1 MFHRFPAYFDP
12 FTSIWEILIKMKID
26 MKNVDFTRFSYK
38 YLICGFNPEISTCK
52 LIFQKVQMILYIL
65 PIYHF
70 FISCILNELCSSED
84 TCEIIRF
91 GDKCFKI
98 FTSELPESRVEWWEN
113 VFRPFDEIE
122 SCTEW
127 KVESSRTGNKSSRRT
142 VKFLKSVM
150 KIVKND
156 YYFQNDL
163 TVEWDRFFAR
173 LIRKNILIY

>member
-38 YLICGFNPEISTCK
+38 YLICGFNPEISTWK
-52 LIFQKVQMILYIL
+52 LIFQKVQMIFYIL

-70 FISCILNELCSSED
+70 FISCILNELCSSEN

-98 FTSELPESRVEWWEN
+98 FTSEL
-113 VFRPFDEIE
+113 
-122 SCTEW
+122 T
-127 KVESSRTGNKSSRRT
+127 KYT
-142 VKFLKSVM
+142 VGPKWAGRLLGFALKQ
-150 KIVKND
+150 
-156 YYFQNDL
+156 FP
-163 TVEWDRFFAR
+163 RFFFEKSWR
-173 LIRKNILIY
+173 YSNMRGVQILAQKRF

>member
-38 YLICGFNPEISTCK
+38 YLICGFNPEISTWK

-70 FISCILNELCSSED
+70 FISCILNELCSSEN

-98 FTSELPESRVEWWEN
+98 FTSELTKSTVICSPNQPLPHRSHRLHIRESFYCECFIFWFN
-113 VFRPFDEIE
+113 
-122 SCTEW
+122 
-127 KVESSRTGNKSSRRT
+127 
-142 VKFLKSVM
+142 FLL
-150 KIVKND
+150 
-156 YYFQNDL
+156 Q
-163 TVEWDRFFAR
+163 
-173 LIRKNILIY
+173 

>member
-38 YLICGFNPEISTCK
+38 YLICGFNPEISTWK

-98 FTSELPESRVEWWEN
+98 FTSELTKSTVIEKKEYYPNRKSRSSTIWSA
-113 VFRPFDEIE
+113 FD
-122 SCTEW
+122 
-127 KVESSRTGNKSSRRT
+127 SRSRYSLQR
-142 VKFLKSVM
+142 
-150 KIVKND
+150 
-156 YYFQNDL
+156 
-163 TVEWDRFFAR
+163 
-173 LIRKNILIY
+173 

>member
-38 YLICGFNPEISTCK
+38 YLICGFNPEISTWK
-52 LIFQKVQMILYIL
+52 LLFQKVQMILYIL

-98 FTSELPESRVEWWEN
+98 FTSELTKSTVELYAKKTRCREKHKLHAPTFHCQKFLQYF
-113 VFRPFDEIE
+113 FRP
-122 SCTEW
+122 
-127 KVESSRTGNKSSRRT
+127 R
-142 VKFLKSVM
+142 
-150 KIVKND
+150 
-156 YYFQNDL
+156 
-163 TVEWDRFFAR
+163 
-173 LIRKNILIY
+173 

>member
-38 YLICGFNPEISTCK
+38 YLICGFNPEISTWK
-52 LIFQKVQMILYIL
+52 LLFQKVQMILYIL

-70 FISCILNELCSSED
+70 FISCILNELCSSEN

-98 FTSELPESRVEWWEN
+98 FTSELTKYTVDALILSWWN
-113 VFRPFDEIE
+113 ISNGKHDLSWRPNSWFQHHG
-122 SCTEW
+122 W
-127 KVESSRTGNKSSRRT
+127 SSKCLFLERRFLGAQLYNRSRR
-142 VKFLKSVM
+142 
-150 KIVKND
+150 IPND
-156 YYFQNDL
+156 HF
-163 TVEWDRFFAR
+163 TR
-173 LIRKNILIY
+173 

>member
-38 YLICGFNPEISTCK
+38 YLICGFNPEISTWK

-70 FISCILNELCSSED
+70 FISCILNELCSSEN

-98 FTSELPESRVEWWEN
+98 FTCELTKYTVHWCN
-113 VFRPFDEIE
+113 EIDPLPP
-122 SCTEW
+122 
-127 KVESSRTGNKSSRRT
+127 RTPNFKT
-142 VKFLKSVM
+142 VYLCEFLR
-150 KIVKND
+150 
-156 YYFQNDL
+156 YGL
-163 TVEWDRFFAR
+163 
-173 LIRKNILIY
+173 RKKCVRKLRNSTFT